1 MWKLICAVSAL
12 VFVLTAH
19 GADEPVYP
27 TAEKRPVEL
36 ENFGNVRVD
45 NYFWLNQRDNPEV
58 IEYLEAENRYA
69 DAVLARSSGLQQRL
83 IEEMKSRI
91 KQDESSA
98 PYRHGDYLY
107 YERYEPGKEYPIYCR
122 RKGDMDGPE
131 EVLLDVN
138 QIAGDEDYFSVRGV
152 RVSPDH
158 KTLAYGFDTR
168 GRRFYDLRFVDLE
181 TGRHLDDAIDDVTPY
196 YAWSADGQSI
206 VYVRQDPQTLRWF
219 QAYRHQLGDRAGD
232 DKLLYEETDETFSI
246 YPYKSLSGKF
256 IYLVSNSTLATEV
269 RYMPADGVDHEFEVF
284 LPRESE
290 HEYFV
295 TDGAD
300 RFYILSNDNAENFQV
315 FETAIDNTARTEW
328 RTVVPN
334 REDVL
339 IENINVFAGHVV
351 ISGMSRGASRLEVL
365 DRSDNSLHAVSFE
378 EDAFLAYMTDNYEYE
393 RGSVRYVYESMTTPE
408 SVFDYDFEK
417 RESTLAKQKEVP
429 GFNPGDYH
437 SERLYAEARDGTMVP
452 VTLVYRKGI
461 KLDGDNPL
469 LQYGYGSYGS
479 SIEPRFDANLIS
491 LLDRGFIF
499 AIAHIRGGSE
509 MGRQWYYDG
518 RQLQKMNTFTD
529 FIDVSRF
536 LVKEGYTSPRHLYA
550 RGGSAGGLLM
560 GAVVNMAPE
569 LYNGVA
575 TRVPFVD
582 VVTTM
587 LDESIPLTA
596 SEWDEWGDP
605 RDKTDYEYM
614 LSYSP
619 YDQIKE
625 QDYPNILVTTGL
637 HDSQVQ
643 YWEPAKWV
651 AKLRDMKTDDNLLI
665 LKTDMQA
672 GHSGKTGRFQ
682 SLEDDALYY
691 TFFLQ
696 LEGVAE

>member
-1 MWKLICAVSAL
+1 MLVLAL
-12 VFVLTAH
+12 TVHA
-19 GADEPVYP
+19 ADEPAYP
-27 TAEKRPVEL
+27 TAEKQPVKL

-69 DAVLARSSGLQQRL
+69 DAVLAKSSGLQQRL
-83 IEEMKSRI
+83 IEEMKGRI

-98 PYRHGDYLY
+98 PYPYGDYLY
-107 YERYEPGKEYPIYCR
+107 YERYEPGMEYPIYCR

-138 QIAGDEDYFSVRGV
+138 DIAGDEDYFSVRGV

-168 GRRFYDLRFVDLE
+168 GRRFYDLRFIDLE
-181 TGRHLDDAIDDVTPY
+181 TGRHLEDAIDDVTPNFE
-196 YAWSADGQSI
+196 WSADGQSI
-206 VYVRQDPQTLRWF
+206 VYVRQDPQTLRWY
-219 QAYRHQLGDRAGD
+219 QAYRHDLGEKTD
-232 DKLLYEETDETFSI
+232 DDALLYEETDETFSI
-246 YPYKSLSGKF
+246 LPYKSLSGRF
-256 IYLVSNSTLATEV
+256 IYLMSNSTLATEV
-269 RYMPADGVDHEFEVF
+269 RYMPADRLDEGFRVF
-284 LPRESE
+284 LPREEE
-290 HEYFV
+290 HEYSV
-295 TDGAD
+295 SDGMD
-300 RFYILSNDNAENFQV
+300 QFYILSNENAENFQI
-315 FETAIDNTARTEW
+315 FETPIDNTARSEW
-328 RTVVPN
+328 TLAVPN
-334 REDVL
+334 RDDVL
-339 IENINVFAGHVV
+339 IEGIDVFAGHVV
-351 ISGMSRGASRLEVL
+351 ISGMSRGSSRLEVL
-365 DRSDNSLHAVSFE
+365 DRSDNELHTVSFE
-378 EDAFLAYMTDNYEYE
+378 EDAFLAYTADNYEYE

-408 SVFDYDFEK
+408 SVFDYDFEN
-417 RESTLAKQKEVP
+417 RDSTLVKQQEVP

-461 KLDGDNPL
+461 KLDGSNPL

-479 SIEPRFDANLIS
+479 SIEPGFSANLIS

-529 FIDVSRF
+529 FIDVSKF
-536 LVKEGYTSPRHLYA
+536 LIKEGYTSPRHLYA

-569 LYNGVA
+569 LYNGVT

-587 LDESIPLTA
+587 LDDSIPLTA

-619 YDQIKE
+619 YDQIRK

-696 LEGVAE
+696 LEGLAE

>member
-1 MWKLICAVSAL
+1 MWKHFCAISAL
-12 VFVLTAH
+12 VIVLTAH
-19 GADEPVYP
+19 AADEPAYP
-27 TAEKRPVEL
+27 IAEKRPVEL
-36 ENFGNVRVD
+36 EEFGNVRVD
-45 NYFWLNQRDNPEV
+45 NYFWLKERDNPEV

-69 DAVLARSSGLQQRL
+69 DAMLARSSGLQKRL

-91 KQDESSA
+91 KQDDSSA
-98 PYRHGDYLY
+98 PYGHGDYFY
-107 YERYEPGKEYPIYCR
+107 YERYEAGKEYPIFCR
-122 RKGDMDGPE
+122 RKGDMSAAE

-138 QIAGDEDYFSVRGV
+138 EIAGDQDYFSVRGV
-152 RVSPDH
+152 KVSPDH
-158 KTLAYGFDTR
+158 KTLAYGFDTV
-168 GRRFYDLRFVDLE
+168 GRRFYDLRFIDLE
-181 TGRHLDDAIDDVTPY
+181 TGRHLEDAIDDVTPNFE
-196 YAWSADGQSI
+196 WSADGQSI
-206 VYVRQDPQTLRWF
+206 VYVRQDPQTLRWY
-219 QAYRHQLGDRAGD
+219 QAYRHDLGDKAGD
-232 DKLLYEETDETFSI
+232 DTLLYEESDETFSI
-246 YPYKSLSGKF
+246 FPYKSLSGKF
-256 IYLVSNSTLATEV
+256 IYLMSNSTLATEV
-269 RYMPADGVDHEFEVF
+269 RYMPADKADAGFRVF
-284 LPRESE
+284 LPREGE

-295 TDGAD
+295 ADGMN
-300 RFYILSNDNAENFQV
+300 RFYIVSNDGAENFQIM
-315 FETAIDNTARTEW
+315 ETPIDNPARSEW
-328 RTVVPN
+328 EVVVPN
-334 REDVL
+334 RDDVL
-339 IENINVFAGHVV
+339 VEGIDVFAGHVV
-351 ISGMSRGASRLEVL
+351 ISGMSRGSSRLEIL
-365 DRSDNSLHAVSFE
+365 DRKDNSLHTVPFE
-378 EDAFLAYMTDNYEYE
+378 EDAFLAYTGDNYEYE
-393 RGSVRYVYESMTTPE
+393 RNSVRFVYESMTTPE

-417 RESTLAKQKEVP
+417 RASVLVKRKEVP
-429 GFNPGDYH
+429 GFSPGDYY

-452 VTLVYRKGI
+452 VTLVYRKGM

-479 SIEPRFDANLIS
+479 SIEPGFSSNLVS

-509 MGRQWYYDG
+509 MGRQWYYEG
-518 RQLQKMNTFTD
+518 RQLKKMNTFTD
-529 FIDVSRF
+529 FIDVSKF
-536 LVKEGYTSPRHLYA
+536 LIKEGYTSPAHLYA

-569 LYNGVA
+569 LYNGVT

-587 LDESIPLTA
+587 LDDSIPLTS

-605 RDKTDYEYM
+605 RDKRDYEYM

-619 YDQIKE
+619 YDQIKR

-651 AKLRDMKTDDNLLI
+651 ARLRDMKTDDNLLI

-682 SLEDDALYY
+682 KLEDDALYY

-696 LEGVAE
+696 LEGLTE

>member
-1 MWKLICAVSAL
+1 MWKFVCVIPAL
-12 VFVLTAH
+12 LFVTTVYAA
-19 GADEPVYP
+19 GDPSYPV
-27 TAEKRPVEL
+27 AEKRPVEL
-36 ENFGNVRVD
+36 EEFGNVRVD
-45 NYFWLNQRDNPEV
+45 NYFWLNERDNPEV

-69 DAVLARSSGLQQRL
+69 DAMLASYSGLQKRL

-98 PYRHGDYLY
+98 PYRHGNYYY
-107 YERYEPGKEYPIYCR
+107 YERYVPGKEYPIYCR
-122 RKGDMDGPE
+122 RKGGMSATE

-138 QIAGDEDYFSVRGV
+138 EIAGDEKYFSVQGV
-152 RVSPDH
+152 QVSPDH
-158 KTLAYGFDTR
+158 KTLAYGFDNR
-168 GRRFYDLRFVDLE
+168 GRRFYDLRFIDLE
-181 TGRHLDDAIDDVTPY
+181 TGRHLDETIDDVTPF

-219 QAYRHQLGDRAGD
+219 RAYRHDLGDKAGD
-232 DKLLYEETDETFSI
+232 DTLLYEEADETFSI
-246 YPYKSLSGKF
+246 FPYKSISGKF
-256 IYLVSNSTLATEV
+256 IYLASNSTLSTEI
-269 RYMPADGVDHEFEVF
+269 RYIPADGLDKGFEVF
-284 LPRESE
+284 LPRESD

-295 TDGAD
+295 TDGVD
-300 RFYILSNDNAENFQV
+300 RFYILSNENAANFQV
-315 FETAIDNTARTEW
+315 FETPIDNTARTEW
-328 RTVVPN
+328 RMVVPN

-339 IENINVFAGHVV
+339 IQGLDVFAGYVT

-365 DRSDNSLHAVSFE
+365 DRTDNSLHAVAFE
-378 EDAFLAYMTDNYEYE
+378 EEAFLAYTDDNYDYE

-408 SVFDYDFEK
+408 SVFDYDFERRTSALVK
-417 RESTLAKQKEVP
+417 RKEVP
-429 GFNPGDYH
+429 GFSPRDYY

-452 VTLVYRKGI
+452 VTLVYRKGL
-461 KLDGDNPL
+461 KLDGKNPL

-479 SIEPRFDANLIS
+479 SIEPGFNANLIS
-491 LLDRGFIF
+491 LLDRGFVF

-518 RQLQKMNTFTD
+518 RQLKKMNTFTD
-529 FIDVSRF
+529 FIDVSKF
-536 LVKEGYTSPRHLYA
+536 LIKEGYTSSRHLYA

-569 LYNGVA
+569 LYNGVT

-587 LDESIPLTA
+587 LDDSIPLTS

-696 LEGVAE
+696 LEGLAE

>member
-1 MWKLICAVSAL
+1 
-12 VFVLTAH
+12 
-19 GADEPVYP
+19 
-27 TAEKRPVEL
+27 
-36 ENFGNVRVD
+36 
-45 NYFWLNQRDNPEV
+45 
-58 IEYLEAENRYA
+58 
-69 DAVLARSSGLQQRL
+69 
-83 IEEMKSRI
+83 
-91 KQDESSA
+91 
-98 PYRHGDYLY
+98 
-107 YERYEPGKEYPIYCR
+107 
-122 RKGDMDGPE
+122 
-131 EVLLDVN
+131 
-138 QIAGDEDYFSVRGV
+138 
-152 RVSPDH
+152 
-158 KTLAYGFDTR
+158 
-168 GRRFYDLRFVDLE
+168 
-181 TGRHLDDAIDDVTPY
+181 
-196 YAWSADGQSI
+196 
-206 VYVRQDPQTLRWF
+206 
-219 QAYRHQLGDRAGD
+219 
-232 DKLLYEETDETFSI
+232 
-246 YPYKSLSGKF
+246 
-256 IYLVSNSTLATEV
+256 
-269 RYMPADGVDHEFEVF
+269 
-284 LPRESE
+284 
-290 HEYFV
+290 
-295 TDGAD
+295 
-300 RFYILSNDNAENFQV
+300 
-315 FETAIDNTARTEW
+315 
-328 RTVVPN
+328 
-334 REDVL
+334 
-339 IENINVFAGHVV
+339 
-351 ISGMSRGASRLEVL
+351 MSRGSSRLEVL
-365 DRSDNSLHAVSFE
+365 DRSDNELHTVSFE
-378 EDAFLAYMTDNYEYE
+378 EDAFLAYTADNYEYE

-408 SVFDYDFEK
+408 SVFDYDFEN
-417 RESTLAKQKEVP
+417 RDSTLVKQQEVP

-461 KLDGDNPL
+461 KLDGSNPL

-479 SIEPRFDANLIS
+479 SIEPGFSANLIS

-529 FIDVSRF
+529 FIDVSKF
-536 LVKEGYTSPRHLYA
+536 LIKEGYTSPPHLYA

-569 LYNGVA
+569 LYNGVT

-587 LDESIPLTA
+587 LDDSIPLTA

-619 YDQIKE
+619 YDQIRK

-696 LEGVAE
+696 LEGLAE